1 MIEIVVHEHAFK
13 HDWGSEEIEYA
24 WRNFVVQQHRASP
37 NEDKILAIGFDQ
49 MHRPIQM
56 VARDQGDRVLIYH
69 AMTPPSEKVLRE
81 LGMVRR

>member
-1 MIEIVVHEHAFK
+1 MIEIVVHEHALK
-13 HDWGSEEIEYA
+13 HDLSSREIEYA

-37 NEDKILAIGFDQ
+37 DEDKILAIGFDQ

-56 VARDQGDRVLIYH
+56 VARVLIYH